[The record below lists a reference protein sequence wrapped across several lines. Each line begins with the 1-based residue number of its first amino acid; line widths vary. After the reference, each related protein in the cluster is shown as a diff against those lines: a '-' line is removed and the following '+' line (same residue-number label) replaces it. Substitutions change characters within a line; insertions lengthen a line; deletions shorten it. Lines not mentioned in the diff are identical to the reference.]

1 MEPLLFGVLFFIFHF
16 YLFMATITRENIGL
30 LNDRIRVQVN
40 REDYL
45 SRYQQALK
53 DFRKKLNLPG
63 FRKGM
68 VPASVAANM
77 QGQSLFSQEV
87 IRTVEKE
94 LNEYLG
100 KEKLNLFSDPI
111 PENLGTVALDFKN
124 PEDYTF
130 DFEVGLKPEV
140 ELAALKDGFRFTRYR
155 VKVDDSQV
163 EETIERI
170 RKRAG
175 TRAEKDSITAG
186 EDILTLQFTDSDAD
200 GNAVPDAPVKE
211 EQMPLNYFSEQW
223 QGKLMGNKV
232 GYACVIKLSEA
243 FADKERDFLIAQ
255 WKLDAEKAAGQS
267 FVMTIG
273 KIVEVVPAE
282 LTEQFFQEVYPGS
295 DITTEEAFRARVR
308 EDEEGYWALEA
319 TKMLDHDIFEK
330 LVHGTPLELPQEFLR
345 KVLKQDG
352 DKSRTDEEVDEL
364 YPRFDH
370 DMRWNLISGKI
381 IEDNGMEVSP
391 EELRASFAHQVSS
404 YFGGV
409 PDPEK
414 LDQYVDSMMRN
425 EKAVRQAYGDLLN
438 VKVFD
443 WLREKAETEDKEVTT
458 DEFLA
463 LSHNHHHHEH
473 E

>member
-1 MEPLLFGVLFFIFHF
+1 
-16 YLFMATITRENIGL
+16 MATITRENIGL

-87 IRTVEKE
+87 IKTVEKE

-111 PENLGTVALDFKN
+111 PENLATVALDFKN

-155 VKVDDSQV
+155 VKVDDAQV
-163 EETIERI
+163 EETIQRI
-170 RKRAG
+170 RKQAG
-175 TRAEKDSITAG
+175 TRAEKDSITAE
-186 EDILTLQFTDSDAD
+186 EDILTLQFAEAGAD
-200 GNAVPDAPVKE
+200 GSAVADAPVKE

-243 FADKERDFLIAQ
+243 FADKERDFLIGQ
-255 WKLDAEKAAGQS
+255 WKLDPEKAPESS
-267 FVMTIG
+267 FTMAIS

-282 LTEQFFQEVYPGS
+282 LTGQFFQEVYPGS
-295 DITTEEAFRARVR
+295 EITTEEAFRARVR
-308 EDEEGYWALEA
+308 EDEEGYWNLEA

-330 LVHGTPLELPQEFLR
+330 LVHETPLELPQEFLR

-352 DKSRTDEEVDEL
+352 DKRRSDEEVDEL

-381 IEDNGMEVSP
+381 IEDNGLEVSP

-414 LDQYVDSMMRN
+414 LGQYVDSMMRN
-425 EKAVRQAYGDLLN
+425 EKAVRRAYGDLLN

-443 WLREKAETEDKEVTT
+443 WLREKAETEDKEVTS

>member
-1 MEPLLFGVLFFIFHF
+1 
-16 YLFMATITRENIGL
+16 MATIHRENIGL

-87 IRTVEKE
+87 IKTVEKE

-111 PENLGTVALDFKN
+111 PENLATVALDFKN

-155 VKVDDSQV
+155 VKVDDAQV
-163 EETIERI
+163 EETIQRI
-170 RKRAG
+170 RKQAG
-175 TRAEKDSITAG
+175 TRAEKDSITAE
-186 EDILTLQFTDSDAD
+186 EDILTLQFAEAGAD
-200 GNAVPDAPVKE
+200 GSAVADAPVKE

-243 FADKERDFLIAQ
+243 FADKERDFLIGQ
-255 WKLDAEKAAGQS
+255 WKLDPEKAPESS
-267 FVMTIG
+267 FTMAIS

-282 LTEQFFQEVYPGS
+282 LTGQFFQEVYPGS
-295 DITTEEAFRARVR
+295 EITTEEAFRARVR
-308 EDEEGYWALEA
+308 EDEEGYWNLEA

-330 LVHGTPLELPQEFLR
+330 LVHETPLELPQEFLR

-352 DKSRTDEEVDEL
+352 DKRRSDEEVDEL

-381 IEDNGMEVSP
+381 IEDNGLEVSP

-414 LDQYVDSMMRN
+414 LGQYVDSMMRN
-425 EKAVRQAYGDLLN
+425 EKAVRRAYGDLLN

-443 WLREKAETEDKEVTT
+443 WLREKAETEDKEVTS